1 MELSAIYDFIMLCK
15 QKLQL
20 SFIRSYWHQ
29 ADTSW
34 CYPSYRRPYNWLIH
48 TLSGRG
54 SVLLGNETIELLPNT
69 LVVLPLNQLCHYR
82 CEEPMK
88 FGACAFT
95 LELAS
100 GLDVFELY
108 QPPIKPFLQRDTQP
122 IGDIIKAGSSDL
134 DYFSAIASMY
144 QLLAPIINTSIAKGT
159 INTDYDKIEKVLNHI
174 ENNLSVDITIP
185 QLAMVYGSSVAH
197 FSRWF
202 NRVMNISPKKYINQ
216 KRMELACKKLLFST
230 DNIETI
236 AYQCGF
242 EDPLYF
248 SKSFKKIIGSNP
260 SSYRKTK
267 VFDLPDTKILP

>member
-1 MELSAIYDFIMLCK
+1 MLFENLIMLYK

-20 SFIRSYWHQ
+20 TIIRSYWQQ

-54 SVLLGNETIELLPNT
+54 TVQLGNESIELLPNT

-82 CEEPMK
+82 CQEPMK
-88 FGACAFT
+88 LGACAFT

-108 QPPIKPFLQRDTQP
+108 QPSITPFENTDIQP
-122 IGDIIKAGSSDL
+122 ISNIIKASSTDQG
-134 DYFSAIASMY
+134 YFSAIASMF
-144 QLLAPIINTSIAKGT
+144 QLLSPIIATSVARAPFKR
-159 INTDYDKIEKVLNHI
+159 DYDKIETVLSHI
-174 ENNLSVDITIP
+174 ENNLSDEISIP
-185 QLAMVYGSSVAH
+185 QLAQVYGCSVAH

-202 NRVMNISPKKYINQ
+202 NRVMNVPPKKYINQ

-248 SKSFKKIIGSNP
+248 SKSFKNIIGSNP

-267 VFDLPDTKILP
+267 IFDMPDATRLL

>member
-1 MELSAIYDFIMLCK
+1 MLSQ

-20 SFIRSYWHQ
+20 SFIRSYWQ
-29 ADTSW
+29 QTDTSW
-34 CYPSYRRPYNWLIH
+34 RYPSYRRPYNWLIH

-54 SVLLGNETIELLPNT
+54 TVQMENNSIELLPNT
-69 LVVLPLNQLCHYR
+69 LAVLPLNQLCHYR
-82 CEEPMK
+82 CQGPMK

-95 LELAS
+95 LELAT

-108 QPPIKPFLQRDTQP
+108 EPPLKPLNFLDIQP
-122 IGDIIKAGSSDL
+122 INNIIKAGNNDSE
-134 DYFSAIASMY
+134 YFSAIASMY
-144 QLLAPIINTSIAKGT
+144 QLLSPIINESIPIGP
-159 INTDYDKIEKVLNHI
+159 INSDYDKIEKVLNHI
-174 ENNLSVDITIP
+174 EKNLSIDISIP
-185 QLAMVYGSSVAH
+185 QLAVIHGSSIAH

-216 KRMELACKKLLFST
+216 KRMELACKKLLLSG

-242 EDPLYF
+242 EDALYF
-248 SKSFKKIIGSNP
+248 SKSFKKIIGLNP

-267 VFDLPDTKILP
+267 IFDLPDKKNLS